1 MPMSSS
7 ATPDTRIERIARLR
21 HRLLPTLR
29 AEWRYVV
36 EFLRRRSL
44 RIALLF
50 AGVLLPLIVF
60 GELAEE
66 ANEAVAPFFDEPVLR
81 LARTLAS
88 SGLDEFF
95 VVVSAAG
102 YAWGVVPFDVG
113 LVVVLALL
121 RRAREAW
128 FAGAAVVGSAL
139 LNIGAKQLW
148 GRERPSLWQSI
159 SPEDSFSF
167 PSGHAMGSA
176 TLAAVL
182 VLLAWPTRWRWP
194 VALAAA
200 VFVVLVGLARLYL
213 GVHYPSD
220 ILAGWA
226 AALVWTVGVYALVF
240 RAGHP
245 WQRPAA
251 PVAQPTPTV

>member
-1 MPMSSS
+1 MPMSRSG
-7 ATPDTRIERIARLR
+7 TPGTRIERIAQLR

-29 AEWRYVV
+29 DEFHYVR
-36 EFLRRRSL
+36 EFLRRRGL

-60 GELAEE
+60 GELAQE
-66 ANEAVAPFFDEPVLR
+66 ASEATAPFFDEPVLR
-81 LARTLAS
+81 FARALAS
-88 SGLDEFF
+88 AGLDRFF

-121 RRAREAW
+121 RRVREAW
-128 FAGAAVVGSAL
+128 FAGAALAGSAL
-139 LNIGAKQLW
+139 LNLGAKRLW
-148 GRERPSLWQSI
+148 ARERPGLWESI
-159 SPEDSFSF
+159 APEHSFSF

-176 TLAAVL
+176 TLATVL

-194 VALAAA
+194 ITMAAGIFVA
-200 VFVVLVGLARLYL
+200 LVGLSRLYL

-226 AALVWTVGVYALVF
+226 AAAVWAIGVYALVF

-245 WQRPAA
+245 WQRVAA
-251 PVAQPTPTV
+251 PVAQPTPPA